1 MSRTSTDLPA
11 WKRLYP
17 DASDEQWND
26 WRWQARNLVRS
37 LPELEEK
44 LKLTEDERRG
54 CVDTAGIF
62 RLGISPYYLSLI
74 DPEHPSCP
82 VRQQAIPVQAEAR
95 VRPGELRDP
104 LGEDHNRPVRGIVH
118 KYPDRVLLL
127 ALDRCSTYCRHC
139 TRRRITSGGEGDFNR
154 DELQRAVDYVALHSE
169 VRDVLISGGDPFLFT
184 TAKLAELLAMLR
196 AIPHVEIIRI
206 GTRVPVTLPMR
217 VDDELARML
226 RSFAPLFVITHFN
239 HAKEITQDARV
250 AVETLVDRGV
260 PVENQAV
267 LMRGVNS
274 SLIAIKDLMHQCL
287 TMRARPYYL
296 HQMDVAQ
303 GLEHL
308 RTPLEFGVE
317 LLRGLR
323 GHTSGLAVPHLAID
337 LPDGG
342 GKVTIQPDYVVEKRD
357 TETILRNYRGEHY
370 SYPEPEEKECA
381 VAYDAIWYPDGRV
394 EHRPANPS
402 ALDVPIP
409 SDAASAI
416 ATRESAD
423 DATASAH
430 SLTRLNVLAGG

>member
-1 MSRTSTDLPA
+1 MSRAAELRAD
-11 WKRLYP
+11 WRRLYP
-17 DASDEQWND
+17 DASEAQWRD
-26 WRWQARNLVRS
+26 WRWQSRNMVRS
-37 LPELEEK
+37 LEELEEK
-44 LKLTEDERRG
+44 LALTDDERRG
-54 CVDTAGIF
+54 CVDTQGIF

-74 DPEHPSCP
+74 DPDHPSCP

-118 KYPDRVLLL
+118 KYPDRVLFL

-139 TRRRITSGGEGDFNR
+139 TRRRITSGGEGDFNQ
-154 DELQRAVDYVALHSE
+154 DELNVAVKYVSEHPE
-169 VRDVLISGGDPFLFT
+169 VRDVLVSGGDPFLFAT
-184 TAKLAELLAMLR
+184 PKLDELLSRLR

-217 VDDELARML
+217 VDGELCRAL
-226 RSFAPLFVITHFN
+226 RRHAPLFVITHFN
-239 HAKEITQDARV
+239 HAKELTADAR
-250 AVETLVDRGV
+250 AACERLVDAGV

-274 SLIAIKDLMHQCL
+274 SLTAIKDLMQQCL
-287 TMRARPYYL
+287 TMRVRPYYL

-323 GHTSGLAVPHLAID
+323 GHTSGLAVPHLAVD

-342 GKVTIQPDYVVEKRD
+342 GKVTVQPDYVVERRAG
-357 TETILRNYRGEHY
+357 ETLFRNFEGKPY
-370 SYPEPEEKECA
+370 SYPEPEEKDCT
-381 VAYDAIWYPDGRV
+381 VPYDSIWYPQGRPV
-394 EHRPANPS
+394 HRPDNPAVS
-402 ALDVPIP
+402 APEHGPLKLKV
-409 SDAASAI
+409 
-416 ATRESAD
+416 
-423 DATASAH
+423 
-430 SLTRLNVLAGG
+430 V